1 MIGRLHGQLLEKKPP
16 LIVIDVHG
24 VGYELEASMNTLLAL
39 PAPGETVR
47 LYTHLSVRE
56 DAHLLYG
63 FIDETE
69 RRLFRELIRISGVGP
84 RLALAILSGMDRQQF
99 MKSVMEDDT
108 KTLTR
113 LPGVGKKTA
122 ERLIIEMRDRFKHWP
137 EFEQMEQGVEEAEL
151 PLESDNH
158 ADAEAAL
165 IALGYKPTEAARMLS
180 GLDTAQSTEA
190 LIKAALSDR
199 LAGGDMRSSKGRAS

>member
-16 LIVIDVHG
+16 LIVVDVHG

-39 PAPGETVR
+39 PAPGEMVR

-63 FIDETE
+63 FIDEPE

-84 RLALAILSGMDRQQF
+84 RMALAILSGMDRQQF
-99 MKSVMEDDT
+99 MNSVMEDDT
-108 KTLTR
+108 KTLTK

-137 EFEQMEQGVEEAEL
+137 EFEQLAQGNAEVEL

-165 IALGYKPTEAARMLS
+165 IALGYKPTEATRMLS
-180 GLDTAQSTEA
+180 GLDTTLSTEA
-190 LIKAALSDR
+190 LIKMALSDR
-199 LAGGDMRSSKGRAS
+199 LTGSDTRSGKGRTS

>member
-16 LIVIDVHG
+16 LIVVDVHG

-39 PAPGETVR
+39 PAPGEAVR

-63 FIDETE
+63 FIDEPE

-84 RLALAILSGMDRQQF
+84 RLALAILSGMERQQF

-137 EFEQMEQGVEEAEL
+137 EFEQMAQGVEEAEL

-180 GLDTAQSTEA
+180 GLDTLQSTEA
-190 LIKAALSDR
+190 LIKMALSDR
-199 LAGGDMRSSKGRAS
+199 LAGSETRSGKGTTS

>member
-137 EFEQMEQGVEEAEL
+137 EFEQMEQGVEDAEL

-180 GLDTAQSTEA
+180 GLDTTQSTEA

-199 LAGGDMRSSKGRAS
+199 LAGSEVRSGKGRAS